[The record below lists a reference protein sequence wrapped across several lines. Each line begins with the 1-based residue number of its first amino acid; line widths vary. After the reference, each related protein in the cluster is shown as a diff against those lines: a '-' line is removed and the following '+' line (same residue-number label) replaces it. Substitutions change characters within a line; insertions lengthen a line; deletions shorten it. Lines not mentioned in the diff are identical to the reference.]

1 MDTFLIHRPTYL
13 LNPCPRNNKLSNVKG
28 EKKKRRI
35 KQTNKKKKTGMGSSY
50 LYGTDQMCFTKQVFI
65 ILFTDFSYGH
75 NKVLKQTHLF
85 SADNVQFDFT
95 HLITLQY

>member
-1 MDTFLIHRPTYL
+1 
-13 LNPCPRNNKLSNVKG
+13 
-28 EKKKRRI
+28 
-35 KQTNKKKKTGMGSSY
+35 MGSSY

-95 HLITLQY
+95 HLITLQYWSNLSG

>member
-1 MDTFLIHRPTYL
+1 
-13 LNPCPRNNKLSNVKG
+13 
-28 EKKKRRI
+28 
-35 KQTNKKKKTGMGSSY
+35 MGSSY

-85 SADNVQFDFT
+85 SVDNVQFDFT
-95 HLITLQY
+95 HVKTLQYWWNLSGFYKKKDHSFTVYLPKVRRRK

>member
-1 MDTFLIHRPTYL
+1 
-13 LNPCPRNNKLSNVKG
+13 
-28 EKKKRRI
+28 
-35 KQTNKKKKTGMGSSY
+35 MGSSY
-50 LYGTDQMCFTKQVFI
+50 LYGTDQMCFTKHVFI

-95 HLITLQY
+95 HLITLQHWFFKKKDHSFAIYLLKVRSRK